1 MTGTPEQFERAV
13 ISARLVMFS
22 MGIAIIAAS
31 TRFAE
36 IKVAIGADDQTF
48 GTVVA
53 ISALGG
59 LTSTTFSARLADRF
73 GTKRLIEVAGVVM
86 MVAAGSYGFA
96 RNIYEF
102 ALAAIFGGLGYSAM
116 NIAINAQGVEI
127 ERGLGR
133 SVMPTLHG
141 IWSMGALASALG
153 GNFAAGHLS
162 VQSHMAANTV
172 AALGLLAFAARG
184 LLPASVKS
192 SHDTQTSVGPMPAG
206 SWRALFIITIAFAMG
221 MIGDSGAFDWSA
233 IHLHEDLG
241 VAIGPNSIGVT
252 VFLVSQITIRMLGG
266 RLGDRYGMARAV
278 RTAAAFG
285 ATGYGL
291 ALVWSR
297 ALVPNSDAALVVMLI
312 GIFALGI
319 GTGLIPS
326 AFMTAAGSIPGV
338 GTARGIA
345 KTLLLLNITMLLLK
359 PAIASIAQSWGLTNA
374 LLVTAA
380 SLFTLIWSGRVLLPR
395 VPTTST

>member
-1 MTGTPEQFERAV
+1 MPGTPEQFERAL

-59 LTSTTFSARLADRF
+59 LASTTFSARLADWV
-73 GTKRLIEVAGVVM
+73 GTKRIIEVSGVVM
-86 MVAAGSYGFA
+86 ILAAGSYGFA
-96 RNIYEF
+96 RNTYEF
-102 ALAAIFGGLGYSAM
+102 AAAAIFGGLGYSAM

-141 IWSMGALASALG
+141 VWSMGALASALG
-153 GNFAAGHLS
+153 GNFAAGVFS
-162 VQSHMAANTV
+162 VQSHMAVNTLV
-172 AALGLLAFAARG
+172 ALGLLAFASRN
-184 LLPASVKS
+184 LLPQSVKS
-192 SHDTQTSVGPMPAG
+192 SHDTPNSVGPMPAG
-206 SWRALFIITIAFAMG
+206 SWPALIVITIAFAMG

-241 VAIGPNSIGVT
+241 VALGPNSIGVT
-252 VFLVSQITIRMLGG
+252 VFLISQITIRMLGG

-285 ATGYGL
+285 ATGYGV
-291 ALVWSR
+291 ALLWSS
-297 ALVPNSDAALVVMLI
+297 ALVPNTNAALMVMLV
-312 GIFALGI
+312 GIFCLGI
-319 GTGLIPS
+319 GTGLIPA
-326 AFMTAAGSIPGV
+326 AFMTAAGSIPGL

-345 KTLLLLNITMLLLK
+345 KTLLLLNITMLFLK
-359 PAIASIAQSWGLTNA
+359 PAIASLAEAFGLATA

-380 SLFTLIWSGRVLLPR
+380 SLFTLIWSGRVLRPQ
-395 VPTTST
+395 VAAAAA